1 MDNQVSGFVDSR
13 KVLEFDNRLYD
24 FVVKDSSKITKPFL
38 LLLNYLKLIKRAF
51 YIKKTI
57 QKENPKFILFN
68 TIGHFPNLPTI
79 LILNKMN
86 IKNKLILTLHITN
99 LKNDKAKLLEK
110 ITNYYL
116 RKLIIKQRAKIIL
129 LGKYLNEKYLKKKD
143 CFYLNYRNLENINS
157 KKNDRVTFSVVGS
170 GKNYQDIFDSFSNLK
185 QDNFLIN
192 IFTRSSHDLKNLR
205 KMLEKL
211 KIKIKVKI
219 FVNID
224 EKRLNMELS
233 KSHYL
238 LCPLKKIKG
247 YGEFQITGN
256 YADALS
262 LKLPIILPIWYG
274 GNFKFGKNVIKYKNL
289 KESIDELIKLQDYH
303 NRIADLMIERQKCNE
318 DVKLFLNF
326 IKG

>member
-1 MDNQVSGFVDSR
+1 
-13 KVLEFDNRLYD
+13 
-24 FVVKDSSKITKPFL
+24 
-38 LLLNYLKLIKRAF
+38 
-51 YIKKTI
+51 
-57 QKENPKFILFN
+57 
-68 TIGHFPNLPTI
+68 
-79 LILNKMN
+79 
-86 IKNKLILTLHITN
+86 
-99 LKNDKAKLLEK
+99 
-110 ITNYYL
+110 
-116 RKLIIKQRAKIIL
+116 
-129 LGKYLNEKYLKKKD
+129 
-143 CFYLNYRNLENINS
+143 
-157 KKNDRVTFSVVGS
+157 
-170 GKNYQDIFDSFSNLK
+170 
-185 QDNFLIN
+185 
-192 IFTRSSHDLKNLR
+192 
-205 KMLEKL
+205 MLEKL

-303 NRIADLMIERQKCNE
+303 KRITDLMIERQKCNE